1 VDGAYGRLF
10 GVSDSVTG
18 TIFSVNDAAGLPV
31 IEVESNLTDKITMGT
46 YGTNTLVV
54 DNVSVGIGTGT
65 PSGKLHIVDATLAGT
80 GFLSGSA
87 LNIQQ
92 TWNTSGA
99 PTAIKLNVID
109 TASTGTSNLMDLQV
123 GGVSKFK
130 VRKDGWINANSLISP
145 SILYFGSY
153 NQEYQAGLYIDGD
166 FRSQKIRAGLG
177 NNSPSLAADGDH
189 IFAQRN
195 GLAPQESR
203 IYGTY
208 TNATNFERLNLKYN
222 STDSAFQIGTEKGFS
237 GTARPLQL
245 QTDGATRMTL
255 STGGNVGIGTT
266 TPDTKLY
273 VVGKL
278 AVNNSVLGGK
288 ALDVYTAEAGSA
300 ATIQSNGL
308 TNGDGILQ
316 LVSPS
321 SSGVAYALRGSVQSN
336 GAGIITIQQ
345 NGVGDAVLEALSMS
359 AGDSMSRYLINGG
372 ASYSVGIDN
381 SDSDKFK
388 ISNSSVLGSNDRLVI
403 DASGLH
409 VIGNIKASG
418 ILTNNGITDPTF
430 TRITNPGGGTC
441 TTQTTSITGAIAIT
455 FPVGMTNTMLRMT
468 IKVYNYATSESFEIH
483 CGGYNYLPG
492 PNAWFNTFAYIVGQ
506 PNINRNFTTR
516 FGYTSGGKSILY
528 IGELASTWSY
538 PQVFITEVQCG
549 FGGLSQDFTSGWTV
563 GFTTAAFENV
573 TQTISNVQIGQL
585 STTTPAALGTAAVG
599 TSTTVARADHV
610 HAAPTTVSGN
620 AGTATTL
627 QTARLING
635 VSFNGSADITVPAA
649 AGTLTGAIIASGV
662 TGSSLTSVGTL
673 GSLTVASGLLVQN
686 GKVGIGTSTPSAR
699 LHVAGGDTSLGFT
712 AASLALGFSTTA
724 TYPHFIHTR
733 HNAGTP
739 VSNAID
745 FYTSNGTEAGVYP
758 SNAIHAL
765 TLTNSRVGIGTTD
778 PNAKLSIVETSLAVG
793 AGQTGSALDIQQ
805 TWSSDGSPT
814 AIKLNVTNTNSAA
827 ASKLMDLQVS
837 GVSKFKVGKGDST
850 SSNFSLGSNGG
861 DCTFT
866 AGGNLLT
873 VGVGSHD
880 IQLGGSLQVV
890 RSNAEAATYFLG
902 HNDTSTS
909 IAPSLRKETN
919 HILSQRN
926 GINPQAY
933 RLYNTYTS
941 DTNFERLNFRW
952 DSSVAKIGTNQGA
965 SSGLARDLV
974 LETSGTERVR
984 ITASGLFSAD
994 GVSLG
999 KGRAGIA
1006 TNIAIGQST
1015 LVKNISG
1022 SYNLAIGRNS
1032 LAENTNGSFN
1042 VAIGE
1047 ASLRYSTDG
1056 SYNIAIGQNALISEQ
1071 GSYTVAI
1078 GQNALSNSSNGN
1090 YNVVMG
1096 HESLGSAIDSSS
1108 NVVIGY
1114 HAGLYDVAAGSVDYL
1129 YNSVC
1134 IGTEAS
1140 FYGPYGDNNSIA
1152 IGYSARGMGD
1162 NSAVFGNDSITNTY
1176 LKGTVQIPRLAA
1188 NPFDSERIAMRWNGL
1203 TGTIGTSAVGTGLAR
1218 DLVLETSGTERVR
1231 ITAGGLFSANGVSLG
1246 KGGGNIT
1253 SNLAL
1258 GASSLNSNV
1267 SGYSNLG
1274 IGANS
1279 LYSNQNGTYNISLGE
1294 NSLYDITGG
1303 SSNIVIGT
1311 SAGTLTAPGELA
1323 VKNINSSI
1331 LIGNF
1336 ASTYGNL
1343 TDTNCIAIGD
1353 SVNAMASNSVVLGND
1368 NVTNTYLKGAVQ
1380 IHRSTPLNPVVY
1392 ERIAMRWNG
1401 TTGTIGTS
1409 QTGAGTFARALALET
1424 NGTAR
1429 MTIATG
1435 GNISNSAL
1443 FSTSGFAYTGIA
1455 PATTGAPG
1463 VSGEMAFSANFL
1475 YRHNGTNWQRTGISF
1490 ANW

>member
-1 VDGAYGRLF
+1 MLMVMR
-10 GVSDSVTG
+10 
-18 TIFSVNDAAGLPV
+18 
-31 IEVESNLTDKITMGT
+31 ESL
-46 YGTNTLVV
+46 
-54 DNVSVGIGTGT
+54 
-65 PSGKLHIVDATLAGT
+65 
-80 GFLSGSA
+80 
-87 LNIQQ
+87 
-92 TWNTSGA
+92 
-99 PTAIKLNVID
+99 
-109 TASTGTSNLMDLQV
+109 
-123 GGVSKFK
+123 
-130 VRKDGWINANSLISP
+130 
-145 SILYFGSY
+145 
-153 NQEYQAGLYIDGD
+153 
-166 FRSQKIRAGLG
+166 
-177 NNSPSLAADGDH
+177 
-189 IFAQRN
+189 
-195 GLAPQESR
+195 
-203 IYGTY
+203 
-208 TNATNFERLNLKYN
+208 LK
-222 STDSAFQIGTEKGFS
+222 E
-237 GTARPLQL
+237 
-245 QTDGATRMTL
+245 
-255 STGGNVGIGTT
+255 
-266 TPDTKLY
+266 
-273 VVGKL
+273 
-278 AVNNSVLGGK
+278 
-288 ALDVYTAEAGSA
+288 
-300 ATIQSNGL
+300 
-308 TNGDGILQ
+308 
-316 LVSPS
+316 LVS
-321 SSGVAYALRGSVQSN
+321 
-336 GAGIITIQQ
+336 
-345 NGVGDAVLEALSMS
+345 
-359 AGDSMSRYLINGG
+359 
-372 ASYSVGIDN
+372 
-381 SDSDKFK
+381 
-388 ISNSSVLGSNDRLVI
+388 
-403 DASGLH
+403 
-409 VIGNIKASG
+409 
-418 ILTNNGITDPTF
+418 
-430 TRITNPGGGTC
+430 
-441 TTQTTSITGAIAIT
+441 
-455 FPVGMTNTMLRMT
+455 
-468 IKVYNYATSESFEIH
+468 
-483 CGGYNYLPG
+483 
-492 PNAWFNTFAYIVGQ
+492 
-506 PNINRNFTTR
+506 
-516 FGYTSGGKSILY
+516 
-528 IGELASTWSY
+528 
-538 PQVFITEVQCG
+538 
-549 FGGLSQDFTSGWTV
+549 
-563 GFTTAAFENV
+563 
-573 TQTISNVQIGQL
+573 
-585 STTTPAALGTAAVG
+585 
-599 TSTTVARADHV
+599 
-610 HAAPTTVSGN
+610 
-620 AGTATTL
+620 
-627 QTARLING
+627 
-635 VSFNGSADITVPAA
+635 
-649 AGTLTGAIIASGV
+649 
-662 TGSSLTSVGTL
+662 
-673 GSLTVASGLLVQN
+673 
-686 GKVGIGTSTPSAR
+686 
-699 LHVAGGDTSLGFT
+699 
-712 AASLALGFSTTA
+712 
-724 TYPHFIHTR
+724 
-733 HNAGTP
+733 
-739 VSNAID
+739 
-745 FYTSNGTEAGVYP
+745 
-758 SNAIHAL
+758 
-765 TLTNSRVGIGTTD
+765 
-778 PNAKLSIVETSLAVG
+778 
-793 AGQTGSALDIQQ
+793 
-805 TWSSDGSPT
+805 
-814 AIKLNVTNTNSAA
+814 
-827 ASKLMDLQVS
+827 
-837 GVSKFKVGKGDST
+837 
-850 SSNFSLGSNGG
+850 
-861 DCTFT
+861 
-866 AGGNLLT
+866 
-873 VGVGSHD
+873 
-880 IQLGGSLQVV
+880 
-890 RSNAEAATYFLG
+890 
-902 HNDTSTS
+902 STS

-952 DSSVAKIGTNQGA
+952 DSLVAKIGTDQG
-965 SSGLARDLV
+965 SVSGLARDLV

-994 GVSLG
+994 GVSFG

-1006 TNIAIGQST
+1006 SNIAIGQSS
-1015 LVKNISG
+1015 LVKNIFG
-1022 SYNLAIGRNS
+1022 NDNLAIGQNTLS
-1032 LAENTNGSFN
+1032 ENTNGAFN
-1042 VAIGE
+1042 VAIGKD
-1047 ASLRYSTDG
+1047 SLKYNTDG

-1134 IGTEAS
+1134 IGAEAS

-1475 YRHNGTNWQRTGISF
+1475 YRHNGTNWQRTGIGF